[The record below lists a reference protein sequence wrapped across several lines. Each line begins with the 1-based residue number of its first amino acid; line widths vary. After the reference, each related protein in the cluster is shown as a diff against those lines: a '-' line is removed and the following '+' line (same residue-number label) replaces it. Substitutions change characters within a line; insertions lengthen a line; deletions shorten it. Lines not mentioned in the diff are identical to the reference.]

1 MSSLFGTDGIRGIAG
16 RYPLDTGTV
25 VVIGKALA
33 DYVASKS
40 GKRAR
45 ILIGRDTRES
55 GPWIEA
61 AVGRGIIAG
70 GGECISA
77 GIITTPGVA
86 YLAGRF
92 GFDLG
97 VVISASHNPFQD
109 NGIKVFL
116 PNGMKSDD
124 ELERF
129 VESAVEHNK
138 GEDAGKIDPEPLP
151 VDGSLRDEYVRYLTG
166 LFEAT
171 NLSGLRL
178 VIDCANGAA
187 STIAP
192 EVFGALGAN
201 VTPINA
207 KPDGRNINLDCG
219 SLHTESLRRKV
230 LEIGADVGI
239 AFDGDADRT
248 ILIDETGG
256 MIDGDRILRILAG
269 DMLERGEL
277 KNRTVVATVMS
288 NLGLEISLGKLG
300 IKLLRT
306 PVGDKYVLD
315 ELLRTGAELGGEQS
329 GHIIFPR
336 LSRVGDGIVTAAFV
350 LHAARSGAVA
360 FSSLAPDFQSC
371 PQILVN
377 VPVREKLPFEQIPEI
392 AAAIEEVETDLAG
405 KGRVLLR
412 YSGTENL
419 ARVMIEAEDDELV
432 EPNARRLAAVIEKN
446 LGIAS

>member
-16 RYPLDTGTV
+16 RYPLDTKTV
-25 VVIGKALA
+25 IVIGKALA
-33 DYVASKS
+33 DYVTLKS
-40 GKRAR
+40 GKPAR

-55 GPWIEA
+55 GPLIEA

-86 YLAGRF
+86 YLAGKF

-97 VVISASHNPFQD
+97 VVISASHNPFRD
-109 NGIKVFL
+109 NGIKIFL

-129 VESAVEHNK
+129 VESAVERTE
-138 GEDAGKIDPEPLP
+138 GEETGKFDLEPLP
-151 VDGSLRDEYVRYLTG
+151 ADGSLCDEYIRYLTG
-166 LFEAT
+166 LFEDT
-171 NLSGLRL
+171 DLSGLRI

-187 STIAP
+187 SEIAP
-192 EVFGALGAN
+192 QVFGSLGAS

-230 LEIGADVGI
+230 LETGADVGI

-248 ILIDETGG
+248 ILIDENGR

-300 IKLLRT
+300 IKMLRT
-306 PVGDKYVLD
+306 PVGDKFVLD
-315 ELLRTGAELGGEQS
+315 ELLRTGSELGGEQS

-336 LSRVGDGIVTAAFV
+336 LSRVGDGIVTAASV
-350 LHAARSGAVA
+350 LRAARSRQVA

-371 PQILVN
+371 PQILIN

-446 LGIAS
+446 LGIAR